1 LTYTDKCYIVH
12 VSGFLGGIKLNN
24 LNSEE
29 LSIGIELGST
39 RIKTIAID
47 KKLNVRASGSFQWEN
62 KFVDGF
68 WTYSAN
74 DIWVG
79 LQQSYGA
86 MAQDLFDKTGVTLT
100 KVNSIGISA
109 MMHGYLAFD
118 NNDDLLVP
126 FRTWRNG
133 NTKEA
138 AKKLTD
144 IFNFNIPERWS
155 IAHIYQAILNKESHT
170 SQVEFITTLSGYIH
184 WYLTGEKVIG
194 LGDASGMFPVD
205 ISTNNYRQDL
215 LSEAQDLFATHGFG
229 NSIESILPQVKLA
242 GEFAGRLTEIGAK
255 LLDPTEKLESGC
267 ILCPPEGDAATGM
280 VATNSITA
288 NTGNISAGTS
298 AFAMI
303 VLNNKLQNYYPEV
316 DVVTTPD
323 GKEVAMIHVNN
334 CTSDINDW
342 MSLFSEVLET
352 MGVNFSSEDMYGQI
366 FETSLSS
373 DDDLGGLL
381 SYNYISGENI
391 TDVDVGHPLF
401 IRLPN
406 NNFNLANFMKMHL
419 YSAFST
425 LKIGI
430 DLLQENEN
438 INLSKLIAHGG
449 IFKTKNIAQQVL
461 SSALQEKITVMDTAS
476 EGGAWGISI
485 LGYYA
490 ALDEQITL
498 EQFLN
503 EKVFINTNEVTI
515 EPNDKEVQNFQ
526 KYLNRMKRGLQ
537 VERDANYYL
546 GDDKNARATKA
557 RSL

>member
-1 LTYTDKCYIVH
+1 MTYTDKYYIVH

-303 VLNNKLQNYYPEV
+303 ILNNKLQNYYPEV

-342 MSLFSEVLET
+342 MNLFSEVLET
-352 MGVNFSSEDMYGQI
+352 MGVNFSSENMYGQI

-526 KYLNRMKRGLQ
+526 NYLNRMKRGLQ
-537 VERDANYYL
+537 IERDANYYL
-546 GDDKNARATKA
+546 GDDKNARATEA

>member
-1 LTYTDKCYIVH
+1 MTYTDKYYIVN

-79 LQQSYGA
+79 LQQSYSA
-86 MAQDLFDKTGVTLT
+86 MAQNLFDKTGVTLT

-155 IAHIYQAILNKESHT
+155 IAHIYQAILNKESHIA
-170 SQVEFITTLSGYIH
+170 QVEFITTLSGYIH

-194 LGDASGMFPVD
+194 LGDASGMFPID

-215 LSEAQDLFATHGFG
+215 LSEAQALFATQGFS
-229 NSIESILPQVKLA
+229 NSIESVLPQVKLA
-242 GEFAGRLTEIGAK
+242 GEFAGYLTEIGAK
-255 LLDPTEKLESGC
+255 LLDPTGKLEPGC

-303 VLNNKLQNYYPEV
+303 VLNNKLQDYYPEV

-334 CTSDINDW
+334 CTSEINDW
-342 MSLFSEVLET
+342 MNLFSEVLES
-352 MGVNFSSEDMYGQI
+352 MGISFSSEEMYGQI
-366 FETSLSS
+366 FEASLSS

-503 EKVFINTNEVTI
+503 EKVFINSNEVTI
-515 EPNDKEVQNFQ
+515 EPNEKEVQNFQ
-526 KYLNRMKRGLQ
+526 NYLNRMKRGLQ
-537 VERDANYYL
+537 IERDANYYL
-546 GDDKNARATKA
+546 GDDKNARATEA